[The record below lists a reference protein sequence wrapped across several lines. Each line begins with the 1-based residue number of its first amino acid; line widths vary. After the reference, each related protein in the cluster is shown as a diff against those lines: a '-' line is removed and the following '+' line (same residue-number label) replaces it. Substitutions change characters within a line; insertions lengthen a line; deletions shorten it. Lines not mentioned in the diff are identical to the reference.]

1 MKQDTIN
8 NFKAKAFDYIFKG
21 LVGLICLQVKEIR
34 EDIKELMKT
43 VPALQAKVDMLTD
56 QRLIDRFKILET
68 PPAKDEEI
76 ITYDSLTKKN

>member
-8 NFKAKAFDYIFKG
+8 NFKAKAFDYIFKALLG
-21 LVGLICLQVKEIR
+21 FVCLQVKEIR

-56 QRLIDRFKILET
+56 QRLLDHFKVLQI
-68 PPAKDEEI
+68 PPAKDEEP
-76 ITYDSLTKKN
+76 ITYDSLTKKH

>member
-8 NFKAKAFDYIFKG
+8 NFKAKAFDYIFKALLG
-21 LVGLICLQVKEIR
+21 FVCLQVKEIR

-56 QRLIDRFKILET
+56 QRLIDRFKILQT

-76 ITYDSLTKKN
+76 ITYDTLTKKH